1 MTRYKTEWP
10 VLLGVG
16 AGLAALAATLR
27 TGFRALRRL
36 GDGDMIDK
44 APMLGDVIVFCVSY
58 TNALVAI
65 LLLVYCVSKVVRRN
79 DPRA

>member
-1 MTRYKTEWP
+1 
-10 VLLGVG
+10 
-16 AGLAALAATLR
+16 
-27 TGFRALRRL
+27 
-36 GDGDMIDK
+36 MIDK